1 MDAKASVT
9 ADFMSLAPL
18 PIWLSRVCTRSKSA
32 WKVSKPTAA
41 SFSLTNCFTI
51 LMPLMIALSAAAIP
65 LAIVVNSPPS
75 RISSSTFVTIR
86 PVSPVKPRMVS
97 SKAPASARTGEKA
110 FHKAPNA
117 SPISS
122 TAPNNAEK
130 VSFRFCDAVSLS
142 FSLEVNL
149 AKESVSS

>member
-1 MDAKASVT
+1 
-9 ADFMSLAPL
+9 
-18 PIWLSRVCTRSKSA
+18 
-32 WKVSKPTAA
+32 
-41 SFSLTNCFTI
+41 
-51 LMPLMIALSAAAIP
+51 MPLMIALSAAAIP

-75 RISSSTFVTIR
+75 RISSSTFVTMR

-97 SKAPASARTGEKA
+97 SKAPASARTGAKA